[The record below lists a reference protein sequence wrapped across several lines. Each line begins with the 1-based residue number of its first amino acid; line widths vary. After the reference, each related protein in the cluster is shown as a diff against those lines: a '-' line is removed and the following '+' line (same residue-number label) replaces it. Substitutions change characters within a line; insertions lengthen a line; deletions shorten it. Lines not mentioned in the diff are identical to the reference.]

1 MTEHLWLRLV
11 KAKNELEPVQS
22 KYRVVFEDPNTPEEP
37 IKILSPDPNWLA
49 AALKGNILPPIEA
62 YLQDKKVEAEW
73 TRDNPGEEF
82 SWKKAG
88 GATHPYVEPTGPMTE
103 EEAIEYLIQKD
114 IPTHIW
120 AHKYNR
126 PMLKIVPV
134 ELVPTDRS
142 YRNAWK
148 LAA

>member
-1 MTEHLWLRLV
+1 MTEHLWLRLA
-11 KAKNELEPVQS
+11 KAKDQLEAVQS
-22 KYRVVFEDPNTPEEP
+22 KYRVVYEDPNTPDEP
-37 IKILSPDPNWLA
+37 VKIMSPDPNWLA
-49 AALKGNILPPIEA
+49 AALHGNILPPIEA

-73 TRDNPGEEF
+73 KRNNPNEEF

-88 GATHPYVEPTGPMTE
+88 GAAHPYVEPTGPMTE

-114 IPTHIW
+114 IPNHVW
-120 AHKYNR
+120 ALEYNR
-126 PMLKIVPV
+126 PMLKVVPV
-134 ELVPTDRS
+134 EIVPTDRS